1 MTAQSRLSILKR
13 AVMIGALLAVVGL
26 FGVSAAQ
33 APAAATPNR
42 DLNARLGA
50 AEYVPQAGLGAPAA
64 ESWPSEFDGCTSIMV
79 GRLASADGSVM
90 TAHTCD
96 GPYRQWV
103 NIVPH
108 AKYPAGAK
116 NKIFSGKMH
125 TETPGDVKGVQP
137 TGEIPQVAE
146 SYAFMNTAYPC
157 MNEAGLAIG
166 ETTIGGRREL
176 YNPEGMFMI
185 EEIER
190 VVLERCKTAREAI
203 KLAGELIKQYGYGD
217 YGECI
222 TIADAKEVWHFEV
235 MGEGPLQKGGVW
247 AAVRIPDDHVG
258 ISANIPRI
266 SEIDLKNP
274 DRYMASENV
283 FKVAEDLGFYDP
295 KKGEPFKFW
304 KAYSGGR
311 PYSIREFYV
320 LSTLAPS
327 LGLKQDLPE
336 LPFSVK
342 PEKKLSLSDVLRY
355 YRETYAGTEFD
366 ATKNLL
372 VPRRPPMRRPGSE
385 PAAPAT
391 PQAAPEMMKSP
402 LAQPFLSGDLAQLV
416 NALKP
421 GTIQMTRAIAISGC
435 AYATVL
441 QCRPNMPPA
450 IGTVCW
456 FAFDNPGLSARIPIY
471 AGVTELPPSFAI
483 CGQHRYRMDAAPWMF
498 RRTNRLATIKWGA
511 TQKIMEDTLRE
522 FEQKALIEM
531 PLVEKTYLDLAGS
544 KTPEKLPLTAERYL
558 TKYCNDFAYAAMS
571 KYIELGD
578 QFMFLLR
585 GGL

>member
-1 MTAQSRLSILKR
+1 MIVSSRLNILKR
-13 AVMIGALLAVVGL
+13 TVWIGALLALVGL

-33 APAAATPNR
+33 APAAAKPW
-42 DLNARLGA
+42 
-50 AEYVPQAGLGAPAA
+50 PA
-64 ESWPSEFDGCTSIMV
+64 EFDSCTSIMV

-96 GPYRQWV
+96 GNYRQWV

-108 AKYPAGAK
+108 AKYPAGSK
-116 NKIFSGKMH
+116 NKIYSGKMH
-125 TETPGDVKGVQP
+125 TETPGDLKGVQP
-137 TGEIPQVAE
+137 TGEIPQAAE
-146 SYAFMNTAYPC
+146 TYAFMNTAYPC

-166 ETTIGGRREL
+166 ETTFGGRREL

-190 VVLERCKTAREAI
+190 IVLERCKTAREAI

-217 YGECI
+217 SGECI

-258 ISANIPRI
+258 ISANICRI
-266 SEIDLKNP
+266 GEIDLKNP

-304 KAYSGGR
+304 KAYSGMR

-342 PEKKLSLSDVLRY
+342 PEKKLTVSDVLRY

-366 ATKNLL
+366 ATKKLM
-372 VPRRPPMRRPGSE
+372 VPRRQPMRRPGSE
-385 PAAPAT
+385 AAQPAT

-402 LAQPFLSGDLAQLV
+402 VAQPFLSNDLIQLL

-421 GTIQMTRAIAISGC
+421 GTVMPTRAIAISGC

-441 QCRPNMPPA
+441 QCRANMPPA

-456 FAFDNPGLSARIPIY
+456 FAFDNAGLSPRIPIY

-483 CGQHRYRMDAAPWMF
+483 CGQHRYRMDSAAWMF
-498 RRTNRLATIKWGA
+498 RRTNRLATVKWGA
-511 TQKIMEDTLRE
+511 TQKIMEDTVRD

-531 PLVEKTYLDLAGS
+531 PLVEKIYLDLAGS
-544 KTPEKLPLTAERYL
+544 KTPDKLPLSAEKYL
-558 TKYCNDFAYAAMS
+558 TKYCSDFAHAAMS
-571 KYIELGD
+571 QSIELGD
-578 QFMFLLR
+578 QFMYLLR